1 MGLPSIFQSK
11 DKADT
16 ALSGSA
22 SDLADAVQQARVR
35 ARHRLIGAAVLVMLG
50 VIAFPVLFETEPRPV
65 AVDIPIE
72 IPRKETAPALAM
84 PEVKQTPRVA
94 PTEPIPTEV
103 LTVPLEEPAAARE
116 TAPAKAAHDS
126 SKQTPSPSPS
136 PSPSAGAGA
145 GSPRPEASQEKLL
158 RFVVQVGAFS
168 ESQAVRET
176 RLKVEKMGFK
186 TFIQTADTPD
196 GKRTRVRVGP
206 FNSRDEAD
214 KVQAKLKAAGLQAVV
229 LTL

>member
-1 MGLPSIFQSK
+1 MGLLSIFQSK
-11 DKADT
+11 DKVDM

-50 VIAFPVLFETEPRPV
+50 VIAFPLLFETEPRPV

-84 PEVKQTPRVA
+84 PEVKQTPRAA
-94 PTEPIPTEV
+94 PAEPIPTEV
-103 LTVPLEEPAAARE
+103 LTKPLEEPAAARE

-126 SKQTPSPSPS
+126 SKQTPSPS
-136 PSPSAGAGA
+136 AGV

-168 ESQAVRET
+168 ESQAIRET
-176 RLKVEKMGFK
+176 RLKVEKIGFK
-186 TFIQTADTPD
+186 TFIQTADTTD

>member
-1 MGLPSIFQSK
+1 MGLLSNFQSK
-11 DKADT
+11 DKADM
-16 ALSGSA
+16 AFSGSA

-50 VIAFPVLFETEPRPV
+50 VIAFPLLFETQPRPV

-84 PEVKQTPRVA
+84 PEAKQAPRVA
-94 PTEPIPTEV
+94 PAEPIPTEV
-103 LTVPLEEPAAARE
+103 LTEPPEEPAAARE

-126 SKQTPSPSPS
+126 SKHT
-136 PSPSAGAGA
+136 PSPSAGADTGA

-186 TFIQTADTPD
+186 TFIQTADTTD

-214 KVQAKLKAAGLQAVV
+214 KVQAKLKAAGLPAVV

>member
-22 SDLADAVQQARVR
+22 SELADAVQQARVR

-103 LTVPLEEPAAARE
+103 LTEPLEEPAAARE

-126 SKQTPSPSPS
+126 SKQTPS

-196 GKRTRVRVGP
+196 GKRTRVRVGT